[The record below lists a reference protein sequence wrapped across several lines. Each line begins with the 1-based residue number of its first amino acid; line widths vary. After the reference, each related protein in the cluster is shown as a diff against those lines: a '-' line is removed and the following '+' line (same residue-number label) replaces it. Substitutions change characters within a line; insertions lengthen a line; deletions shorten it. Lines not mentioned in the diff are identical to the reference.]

1 MAPLFKESLGEKE
14 VMLGALAQT
23 GTIPLSA
30 QLFRET
36 IREKT
41 RQAFV
46 VTNQN
51 AFELGFEAAAKVS

>member
-14 VMLGALAQT
+14 VMLAALAQT

-41 RQAFV
+41 RQAF
-46 VTNQN
+46 
-51 AFELGFEAAAKVS
+51 ELGFEPAAKVS